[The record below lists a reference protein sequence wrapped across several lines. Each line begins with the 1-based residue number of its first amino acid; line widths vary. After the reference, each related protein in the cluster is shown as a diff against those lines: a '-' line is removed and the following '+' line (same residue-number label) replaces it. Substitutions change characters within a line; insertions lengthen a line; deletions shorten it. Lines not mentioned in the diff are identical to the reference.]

1 MMKLNTTKLRAIK
14 RRLKA
19 LNGTKVQVGFFE
31 EDKYEDTGKSV
42 AQVAMFNEYG
52 THLHPTRPF
61 MQDTFESSVSKR
73 IIEYGLKEVFGAAIK
88 GQAIQHK
95 LSELGKQL
103 AECMQA
109 HIDAFPGSNSAATIL
124 RKGFNDPLYDT
135 GKMMESVKFQI
146 SK

>member
-1 MMKLNTTKLRAIK
+1 MKLNITKLRAIK

-19 LNGTKVQVGFFE
+19 LDGTKLQVGFFE
-31 EDKYEDTGKSV
+31 EDKYEDTGMPV

-61 MQDTFESSVSKR
+61 MQDTFESSVAKHA
-73 IIEYGLKEVFGAAIK
+73 IKHGLKAVFVAVIK

-95 LSELGKQL
+95 LRELGKHL
-103 AECMQA
+103 AEIMQA
-109 HIDAFPGSNSAATIL
+109 HIDAYPGSNSAATIL

-146 SK
+146 SA

>member
-1 MMKLNTTKLRAIK
+1 MMQLNTTKLRAIK

-19 LNGTKVQVGFFE
+19 LDGTKLQVGFFE
-31 EDKYEDTGKSV
+31 EDKYEDTGMPV

-61 MQDTFESSVSKR
+61 MQDTFESTAAKR
-73 IIEYGLKEVFGAAIK
+73 IIKHGLRAVFVAAIR

-95 LSELGKQL
+95 LRELGKQL

-109 HIDAFPGSNSAATIL
+109 HIDAFPGSNSATTIL

-135 GKMMESVKFQI
+135 GKMLESVKFQI
-146 SK
+146 KR

>member
-1 MMKLNTTKLRAIK
+1 MKLNTTKLRAIN

-19 LNGTKVQVGFFE
+19 LDGTRVQVGFFE
-31 EDKYEDTGKSV
+31 EDKYEDTGMPV

-61 MQDTFESSVSKR
+61 MQDTFESTVAKQA
-73 IIEYGLKEVFGAAIK
+73 IKHGLKAIFFAAIT

-95 LSELGKQL
+95 LRELGKQL
-103 AECMQA
+103 AEIMQA
-109 HIDAFPGSNSAATIL
+109 HIDAYPGSNSAATIL

-135 GKMMESVKFQI
+135 GKMIESVKFQI
-146 SK
+146 NK

>member
-1 MMKLNTTKLRAIK
+1 MMKLNVTKLHAVK

-19 LNGTKVQVGFFE
+19 LDGTKVQVGFFE
-31 EDKYEDTGKSV
+31 DDKYEDTGMPV

-52 THLHPTRPF
+52 THQHPTRPF
-61 MQDTFESSVSKR
+61 MQDTFESTAAER
-73 IIEYGLKEVFGAAIK
+73 IIKHGLKAVFVAAIK
-88 GQAIQHK
+88 GQAIQHT
-95 LSELGKQL
+95 LRELAKQL

-109 HIDAFPGSNSAATIL
+109 HIDAYPGSNSAATIL

-146 SK
+146 S